1 MSLLRVGHLQLLG
14 SLQAVV
20 VSLKSLS
27 LKLPGLVFTEV
38 AVISLE
44 LESSSC
50 DQLGVV
56 VVSLKLLG
64 GLARA
69 QRVPA
74 TVRTEDGVQLC
85 PP

>member
-1 MSLLRVGHLQLLG
+1 MCWTSAVTGVASSCCGQLEVVELEVARVSFQ
-14 SLQAVV
+14 
-20 VSLKSLS
+20 
-27 LKLPGLVFTEV
+27 V

-44 LESSSC
+44 LESSCC

-56 VVSLKLLG
+56 VVISLKLLG